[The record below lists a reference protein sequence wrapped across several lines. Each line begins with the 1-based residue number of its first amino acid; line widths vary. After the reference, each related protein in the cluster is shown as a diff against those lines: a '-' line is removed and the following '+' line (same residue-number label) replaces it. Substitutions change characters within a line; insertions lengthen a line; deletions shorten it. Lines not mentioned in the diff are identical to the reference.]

1 MMMFKILTLAL
12 LLSIYSCTPAKLATV
27 SSEDAQ
33 FKNSS
38 SYIFEN
44 SMVKITY
51 RFWAA
56 NGIMDFDIYNKT
68 SDPIYFDWKNS
79 SFIPN
84 DQMVSYWQ
92 DVTNTVGSTSTAT
105 AWLYGGAITS
115 TKGASKSIRQ
125 ERIGVIP
132 PRALITKKD
141 FRLVKQYK
149 DMPKQG
155 LFTKENSFLNFR
167 NYLMFSTNEKFDGK
181 TTVIDNYFYI
191 SEIKNIKFGKRE
203 KYRAQNKFFVK
214 NK

>member
-1 MMMFKILTLAL
+1 MFKILTLAL
-12 LLSIYSCTPAKLATV
+12 LLSVYSCTPVKLATV

-33 FKNSS
+33 FKNSL
-38 SYIFEN
+38 YIYEN

-84 DQMVSYWQ
+84 DQMVSYCQ
-92 DVTNTVGSTSTAT
+92 DVTNTVGSSASST
-105 AWLYGGAITS
+105 AWLYGGVLTS
-115 TKGASKSIRQ
+115 SKGASKSIRQ

-132 PRALITKKD
+132 PRALITKRD
-141 FRLVKQYK
+141 FRLVKHY
-149 DMPKQG
+149 DEMSKQG
-155 LFTKENSFLNFR
+155 NYNKENSFLNFR

-181 TTVIDNYFYI
+181 TNVVDNYFYI

-214 NK
+214 Y